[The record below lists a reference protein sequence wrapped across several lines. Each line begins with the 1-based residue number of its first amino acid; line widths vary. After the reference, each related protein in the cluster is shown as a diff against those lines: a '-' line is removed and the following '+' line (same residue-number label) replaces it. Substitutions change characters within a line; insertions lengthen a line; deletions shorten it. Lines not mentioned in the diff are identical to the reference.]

1 MAVPT
6 MVLNFPSSL
15 TGKLRAEHTLLNLGK
30 AVSRLIEVSSISSG
44 RSISAHPGVS
54 ALSPGDLDSL
64 FSISLARAKRK
75 VLPRYQAGGE
85 IGIGSGGEPA
95 RERSA
100 LERLGSPNF
109 EATLSRVRESLQMAA
124 F

>member
-15 TGKLRAEHTLLNLGK
+15 TSKLRAEHTLLNLGK

-44 RSISAHPGVS
+44 RSISAHQGVS

-75 VLPRYQAGGE
+75 VLPRYQPGDE
-85 IGIGSGGEPA
+85 TWLRSSGEPP
-95 RERSA
+95 
-100 LERLGSPNF
+100 LHPPPNPF
-109 EATLSRVRESLQMAA
+109 FTP
-124 F
+124 

>member
-6 MVLNFPSSL
+6 MVLHFPSSL

-44 RSISAHPGVS
+44 RSISAHQGVP
-54 ALSPGDLDSL
+54 ALSPGELDSL

-100 LERLGSPNF
+100 Y
-109 EATLSRVRESLQMAA
+109 A
-124 F
+124 FMTARR